1 MTRDAAAITALVG
14 FTSHKDGCGIDFCSE
29 CNHYDSDTPLHAKS
43 FGHEFKSAC
52 TCGLADTLSAL
63 GGTHK
68 GYCRSLVPWDERTNP
83 VVEAC
88 NCGALGG
95 TAELIRDLSAAL
107 VQAEQQYDTAQHNVL
122 AYLERNHDLE
132 DRLQAQ
138 EATIRQVV
146 EELRAEFLFKWADTL
161 ATLLPAEQTGEQ

>member
-1 MTRDAAAITALVG
+1 MSETTHVLTQRVEAITQRMVNLEGSEHQTTV
-14 FTSHKDGCGIDFCSE
+14 HDLLDVQGI
-29 CNHYDSDTPLHAKS
+29 L
-43 FGHEFKSAC
+43 
-52 TCGLADTLSAL
+52 
-63 GGTHK
+63 
-68 GYCRSLVPWDERTNP
+68 
-83 VVEAC
+83 
-88 NCGALGG
+88 
-95 TAELIRDLSAAL
+95 RDLSAAL